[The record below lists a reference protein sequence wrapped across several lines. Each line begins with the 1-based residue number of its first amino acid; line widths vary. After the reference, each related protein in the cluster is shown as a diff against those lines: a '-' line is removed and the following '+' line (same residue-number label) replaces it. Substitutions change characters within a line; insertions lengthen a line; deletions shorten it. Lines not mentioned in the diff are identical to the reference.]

1 MNGVT
6 GELSGVLGYSRTLTD
21 KHYNIFLSEVINGN
35 QTKYCRLFARTKSKR
50 VFTVGF

>member
-6 GELSGVLGYSRTLTD
+6 GKLSDVLGYSRTLTD
-21 KHYNIFLSEVINGN
+21 KHYNIFLSEVINGSHTN
-35 QTKYCRLFARTKSKR
+35 YCRLFARTKSIM